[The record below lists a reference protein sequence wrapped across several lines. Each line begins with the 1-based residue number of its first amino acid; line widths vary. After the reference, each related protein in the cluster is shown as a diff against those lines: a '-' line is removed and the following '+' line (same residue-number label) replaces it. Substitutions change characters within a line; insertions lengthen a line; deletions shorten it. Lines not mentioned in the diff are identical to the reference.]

1 MENARPTFS
10 GKDKDQKV
18 GTLIFCHFSIIEMI
32 YVEIKYAIFLVA

>member
-32 YVEIKYAIFLVA
+32 CGDLHNKLK